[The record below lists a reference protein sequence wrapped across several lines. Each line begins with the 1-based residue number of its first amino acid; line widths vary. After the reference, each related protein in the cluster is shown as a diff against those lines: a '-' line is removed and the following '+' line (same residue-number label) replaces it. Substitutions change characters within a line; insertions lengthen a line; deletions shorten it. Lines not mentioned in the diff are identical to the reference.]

1 MRTLHM
7 LKSATDTIC
16 QSFIFESDGTLLVID
31 GGFESESETLFAAL
45 RELGGHVS
53 GWIITHPHADHLGAF
68 CRLMEDHGADIR
80 VDALYC
86 HFLSEELLCT
96 HEPHEADNTRK
107 YLAWTEEL
115 LRRHGIRRI
124 TPCRGDVYTFGG
136 GQVHVLREP
145 DPQITAN
152 CINNAS
158 LVFRLDTAEHR
169 VLFLG
174 DLGEEGGRQLLAQT
188 PPEELHSDYVQMAHH
203 GQNGVEKAVYEA
215 IQPRCCLWC
224 TPTWLWDKRNG
235 RAPPLCEYER
245 PACHCTVTRPKAHHQ
260 YSTFVPCPQGEQ
272 REKFRNIHTMSV
284 RRMKHALTGIDS
296 PHPP

>member
-1 MRTLHM
+1 MSTLHM

-45 RELGGHVS
+45 RELGGQIG

-68 CRLMEDHGADIR
+68 CRLMEDHGAELK

-107 YLAWTEEL
+107 YLAWTEAL

-124 TPCRGDVYTFGG
+124 TPRRGDVYTFGG

-152 CINNAS
+152 CINNSS

-224 TPTWLWDKRNG
+224 TPTWLWDNLGPYGYDSGIFNTVVVRGWMSEMGARRHYVNMNG
-235 RAPPLCEYER
+235 P
-245 PACHCTVTRPKAHHQ
+245 
-260 YSTFVPCPQGEQ
+260 
-272 REKFRNIHTMSV
+272 
-284 RRMKHALTGIDS
+284 HAIAL
-296 PHPP
+296 